1 MNSLETEIICNNIIQ
16 SHINRM
22 HELCDDRKFMEAE
35 SLYSEIQ
42 QWVIEKTDL
51 TVLSLPLIPF
61 SEFDE

>member
-1 MNSLETEIICNNIIQ
+1 
-16 SHINRM
+16 M

-51 TVLSLPLIPF
+51 TVSCQ
-61 SEFDE
+61 DHNDNG

>member
-1 MNSLETEIICNNIIQ
+1 
-16 SHINRM
+16 M

-35 SLYSEIQ
+35 SLYSEVQ